1 MKQLRSTVAA
11 FLVFAL
17 GFGLDTPLLA
27 KKEKKNA
34 DIDEIGS
41 RNVNKGNLNFI
52 SIEKEIA
59 LGKSLAQEVEPAQR

>member
-1 MKQLRSTVAA
+1 MKQLRSAVAA
-11 FLVFAL
+11 VLVFAL
-17 GFGLDTPLLA
+17 GSGLNAHLLLA
-27 KKEKKNA
+27 KKQQKNA

-59 LGKSLAQEVEPAQR
+59 LGKSLAQEVE